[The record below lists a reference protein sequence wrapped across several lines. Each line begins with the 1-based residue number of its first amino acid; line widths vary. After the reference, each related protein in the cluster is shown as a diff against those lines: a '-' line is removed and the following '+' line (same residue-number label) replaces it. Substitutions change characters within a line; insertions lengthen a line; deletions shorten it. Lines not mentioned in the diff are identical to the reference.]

1 MKENKIPERVQER
14 KVRAVAV
21 QVVLIAAIALFFKLP
36 ILMLLL
42 SGDFIVRAFISS
54 TYSPLAF
61 ISRKILAPVLPFRKR
76 MILLKPKKFA
86 ASIGAVI
93 SGIAGIAGLVGY
105 DLTMLIF
112 TTVLLLFSFLEAFL
126 KFCAGCWIFGILIR
140 LHILSEEV
148 CEDCSFETE
157 A

>member
-1 MKENKIPERVQER
+1 MKEKKIPERVQER
-14 KVRAVAV
+14 NVRAVAA
-21 QVVLIAAIALFFKLP
+21 QVVLVTAIALFFKLP
-36 ILMLLL
+36 VLMLLL
-42 SGDFIVRAFISS
+42 CGDFILRAFISS

-61 ISRKILAPVLPFRKR
+61 ISRKIPGHVLPFRKR

-93 SGIAGIAGLVGY
+93 SGIAGIAGFAGY

-112 TTVLLLFSFLEAFL
+112 TTVLLLFSFMEAFL
-126 KFCAGCWIFGILIR
+126 KFCAGCWMFGILIR
-140 LHILSEEV
+140 LNILSEEV
-148 CEDCSFETE
+148 CEDCSFDTE